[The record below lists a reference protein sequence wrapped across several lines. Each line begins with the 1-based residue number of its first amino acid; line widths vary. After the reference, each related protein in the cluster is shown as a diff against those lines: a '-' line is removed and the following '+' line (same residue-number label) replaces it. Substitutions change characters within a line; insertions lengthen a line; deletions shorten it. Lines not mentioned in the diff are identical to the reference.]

1 MPSQEPIPP
10 DLFLSGY
17 SPEIRD
23 LAERLRSVVHEAVP
37 EAIERVRTGWRL
49 IGYDVPAGRRTRYFA
64 FVAPE
69 PKHVHLGWQHGIWM
83 ADPDGILRG
92 AHLDLKKVRY
102 VTYQPGDEIPTD
114 ALVRYTV
121 EAAGLATL
129 GSAGLA
135 WPPHDPRPAART
147 DPPLAVRRWNPT
159 GSPAGP
165 RRGHSRP
172 RRPAGG

>member
-1 MPSQEPIPP
+1 MTPAARDGPPAAVSRTILRVASSDPIPP

-23 LAERLRSVVHEAVP
+23 LAEQLRNVVNEAAP

-49 IGYDVPAGRRTRYFA
+49 IGYDLPVGRRTRYFA

-102 VTYQPGDEIPTD
+102 VTYQPGDDIPTE
-114 ALVRYTV
+114 ALVRYTL
-121 EAAGLATL
+121 EAAALATL
-129 GSAGLA
+129 GSAG
-135 WPPHDPRPAART
+135 PRT
-147 DPPLAVRRWNPT
+147 
-159 GSPAGP
+159 
-165 RRGHSRP
+165 
-172 RRPAGG
+172 